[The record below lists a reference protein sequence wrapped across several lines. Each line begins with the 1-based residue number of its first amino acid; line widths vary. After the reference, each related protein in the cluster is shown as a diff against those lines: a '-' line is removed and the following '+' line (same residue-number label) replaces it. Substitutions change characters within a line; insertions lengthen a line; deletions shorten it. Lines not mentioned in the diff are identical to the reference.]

1 MTDLGAGNFP
11 NTLSRHASAGSRR
24 GDPTKRLGTDM
35 NIDDAW
41 QAIDTQ
47 RLRVADLLEELT
59 DEEWRAP
66 SLCGGW
72 TVRDVAA
79 HLTLQQTG
87 PGAALRMAARSPGG
101 MKRVIHRSACLRAEM
116 PIEQMI
122 AEIRGMVGSRKHN
135 VGVTYRET
143 LIDILVHGL
152 DIAIPLDRPLETS
165 TDAAAVAADRVWSV
179 AFPSF
184 GYPFF
189 PRKRLRGLRLT
200 ASDADWSVGEGVPV
214 DGPMDAILLLLTG
227 RTAAVEWLSGEGTRV
242 LRDGL
247 VPTQEP

>member
-1 MTDLGAGNFP
+1 M
-11 NTLSRHASAGSRR
+11 HA
-24 GDPTKRLGTDM
+24 
-35 NIDDAW
+35 DDVW

-47 RLRVADLLEELT
+47 RLRVADLLEKLT
-59 DEEWRAP
+59 DDEWRTP
-66 SLCGGW
+66 SLCDGW

-87 PGAALRMAARSPGG
+87 LGGALRMVARSPGG
-101 MKRVIHRSACLRAEM
+101 MKRVIHRSACLRAAM
-116 PIEQMI
+116 PTEQMI

-135 VGVTYRET
+135 AGVTCQET

-152 DIAIPLDRPLETS
+152 DIAIPLQKPLAVSPE
-165 TDAAAVAADRVWSV
+165 AAAVAADRVWSV

-200 ASDADWSVGEGVPV
+200 ASDTEWAVGEGAPV

-227 RTAAVEWLSGEGTRV
+227 RLAALPRLSGEGTHA
-242 LRDGL
+242 LRARL
-247 VPTQEP
+247 TPAQKP

>member
-1 MTDLGAGNFP
+1 
-11 NTLSRHASAGSRR
+11 
-24 GDPTKRLGTDM
+24 M

-47 RLRVADLLEELT
+47 RLRVTDLLEKLT
-59 DEEWRAP
+59 DDEWRTP

-87 PGAALRMAARSPGG
+87 LGAALRMAARSPGG
-101 MKRVIHRSACLRAEM
+101 MKRIIHRSACLRAAT
-116 PIEQMI
+116 PTEQMI
-122 AEIRGMVGSRKHN
+122 AEIREMVGSRKHN
-135 VGVTYRET
+135 TGVTYRET

-152 DIAIPLDRPLETS
+152 DIAIPLGRPLETPAA
-165 TDAAAVAADRVWSV
+165 AAAVAADRVWSV
-179 AFPSF
+179 VFPTF

-189 PRKRLRGLRLT
+189 PRKRLKGLRLT
-200 ASDADWSVGEGVPV
+200 ASDVDWTAGEGAPV

-227 RTAAVEWLSGEGTRV
+227 RPAALARLSGEGARA
-242 LRDGL
+242 LRNGL
-247 VPTQEP
+247 APAQEP